1 MIVNLQRKVKLE
13 ARGYA
18 GFLAE
23 ALAAV
28 EEAAGGEAAVA
39 FVSDRRM
46 RELNKFFRGKDATTD
61 VLSFPHEPDDFEA
74 QSASFSSSKGERDK
88 SRTPNPAAQSASFS
102 SSESETLTTDHRPLT
117 TEDRPPTT
125 DHRPPTTVFLG
136 DIVISAEQAAR
147 QAAAARLPL
156 ELEIKQLILH
166 GVLHLCGYDHETDT
180 GEMNARELALR
191 KKLAIE

>member
-13 ARGYA
+13 ARGFA

-23 ALAAV
+23 ALAAI
-28 EEAAGGEAAVA
+28 EEAEGGEAAVA

-46 RELNKFFRGKDATTD
+46 RELNKLFRGKDATTD

-74 QSASFSSSKGERDK
+74 M
-88 SRTPNPAAQSASFS
+88 P
-102 SSESETLTTDHRPLT
+102 ESETLATD
-117 TEDRPPTT
+117 DRPPAT
-125 DHRPPTTVFLG
+125 DHRPPATVFLG

-166 GVLHLCGYDHETDT
+166 GLLHLCGYDHETDT

-191 KKLAIE
+191 NKLAIE

>member
-13 ARGYA
+13 ARAYA
-18 GFLAE
+18 RFLAE
-23 ALAAV
+23 ALAAI
-28 EEAAGGEAAVA
+28 EEAEGGEAAVA

-46 RELNKFFRGKDATTD
+46 RELNKLFRGKDATTD

-74 QSASFSSSKGERDK
+74 
-88 SRTPNPAAQSASFS
+88 TP
-102 SSESETLTTDHRPLT
+102 ESETLTTDHRPL
-117 TEDRPPTT
+117 
-125 DHRPPTTVFLG
+125 TTVFLG

-180 GEMNARELALR
+180 GQMNTRELALR
-191 KKLAIE
+191 NKLAIE

>member
-23 ALAAV
+23 ALAAI
-28 EEAAGGEAAVA
+28 EEAEGGEAAVA

-74 QSASFSSSKGERDK
+74 M
-88 SRTPNPAAQSASFS
+88 P
-102 SSESETLTTDHRPLT
+102 ESETLATD
-117 TEDRPPTT
+117 DRQPTT
-125 DHRPPTTVFLG
+125 AFLG

-166 GVLHLCGYDHETDT
+166 GLLHLCGYDHETDT

-191 KKLAIE
+191 NKLAIE